1 MRQLLSG
8 LSIKLQVVVPV
19 FFTLL
24 LLIIGITFSTSS
36 LKPPSTKLPSLLNNS
51 SPIKIISPL

>member
-36 LKPPSTKLPSLLNNS
+36 LKNRLPPSYRLY
-51 SPIKIISPL
+51 